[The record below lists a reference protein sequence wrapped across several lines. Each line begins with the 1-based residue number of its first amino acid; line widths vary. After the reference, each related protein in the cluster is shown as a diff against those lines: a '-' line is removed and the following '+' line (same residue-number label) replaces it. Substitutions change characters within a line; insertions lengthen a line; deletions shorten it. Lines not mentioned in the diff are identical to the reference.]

1 MTKKVK
7 LPITQ
12 AEEMRKYFALNN
24 IKNKDIAEMLNVSPA
39 AISNMLAGRDS
50 IGKQRAFALHDA
62 YGFDVTFLLTGVG
75 SLIPGEGNAYAAP
88 EPKTPGHEDAPG
100 LPAGAV
106 THGWLV
112 DFPAMMSRLDDIARR
127 IAAIQDDIREF
138 RRDKGGGGPENDRLW
153 ELVDRLTRVG
163 DAAPGKDADGGK
175 SAKD

>member
-1 MTKKVK
+1 MMSG
-7 LPITQ
+7 I
-12 AEEMRKYFALNN
+12 
-24 IKNKDIAEMLNVSPA
+24 
-39 AISNMLAGRDS
+39 LAGKTS

-88 EPKTPGHEDAPG
+88 ESRAPEREDAPG

-106 THGWLV
+106 PHGWLA

-127 IAAIQDDIREF
+127 VAAIQDDIREF
-138 RRDKGGGGPENDRLW
+138 RRDRGGGDPEKERLW
-153 ELVDRLTRVG
+153 ELVGRLTRAG
-163 DAAPGKDADGGK
+163 DAASGKDADGGK

>member
-1 MTKKVK
+1 MSG
-7 LPITQ
+7 I
-12 AEEMRKYFALNN
+12 
-24 IKNKDIAEMLNVSPA
+24 
-39 AISNMLAGRDS
+39 LAGKTS

-138 RRDKGGGGPENDRLW
+138 RRDQGGGDPEKERLW
-153 ELVDRLTRVG
+153 ELVGRLTRAG
-163 DAAPGKDADGGK
+163 DAASGKDADGGK
-175 SAKD
+175 SEKD

>member
-1 MTKKVK
+1 MRKFTPPTV
-7 LPITQ
+7 Q
-12 AEEMRKYFALNN
+12 AAEMRSFFARKG
-24 IKNKDIAEMLNVSPA
+24 IKNKDIAETLGLSPA
-39 AISNMLAGRDS
+39 AVSNMLAGRDPM
-50 IGKQRAFALHDA
+50 GKQRAFALHDA

-88 EPKTPGHEDAPG
+88 ESRAPELEDAPG

-106 THGWLV
+106 PHGWLA

-127 IAAIQDDIREF
+127 VAAIQDDIREF
-138 RRDKGGGGPENDRLW
+138 RRDRGGGDPEKERLW
-153 ELVDRLTRVG
+153 ELVGRLTRAG

>member
-12 AEEMRKYFALNN
+12 AEEMRKYFVLNN
-24 IKNKDIAEMLNVSPA
+24 IKNKDIAERLDVSPA
-39 AISNMLAGRDS
+39 AVSNMLAGRDS
-50 IGKQRAFALHDA
+50 LGPQRAFALHDA
-62 YGFDVTFLLTGVG
+62 YGFDVTFLLTGIG

-88 EPKTPGHEDAPG
+88 ESRAPEPEDAPG

-106 THGWLV
+106 PHGWLA
-112 DFPAMMSRLDDIARR
+112 DFSSMMSRLDDIARR

-138 RRDKGGGGPENDRLW
+138 RRDQGGGDPEKERLW
-153 ELVDRLTRVG
+153 ELVGRLTRAG
-163 DAAPGKDADGGK
+163 DAASQKDADGGK